1 MKGKKILVS
10 VILFAAVFFLIIA
23 TDTVTEAAKKALI
36 LCATS
41 VIPALFPF
49 FVLTGLMVSCGTIT
63 SLGKFFAPIADKLF
77 KTSGTGAVVFVI
89 GILCGYPTGAKV
101 ISELY
106 LSGGLT
112 REESERLLAFCNNSG
127 PLFVIGAVGCGML
140 GNKKLG
146 IVIYCI
152 HVISAVITGVFLS
165 LFAKEQERKIVIN
178 EANLSFGEAFTES
191 VENAVKSILNVCG
204 YVVFFGCLV
213 SVIKPYIP
221 GIFINS
227 LFEVTVGAKDI
238 ISSGLKTDDMLL
250 LLSGT
255 IGFGGVCV
263 YFQIKGATAKAKL
276 STICYL
282 FGKVLQMTV
291 SMALMKIYLML
302 NRDVP
307 AFAPSIQI
315 RQVSGMS
322 CVVMIIFLMC
332 AVLTL
337 RRLTKKY

>member
-10 VILFAAVFFLIIA
+10 VTLFTAVFFLIIA
-23 TDTVTEAAKKALI
+23 TDTVTETAEKTLL

-49 FVLTGLMVSCGTIT
+49 FVLTGLMVRCGTIT
-63 SLGKFFAPIADKLF
+63 HAGKILAPIADKLF

-106 LSGGLT
+106 LSGRLT
-112 REESERLLAFCNNSG
+112 KEESERLLAFCNNSG
-127 PLFVIGAVGCGML
+127 PLFVIGAVGSGML
-140 GNKKLG
+140 GNKNLG

-165 LFAKEQERKIVIN
+165 LFAKEQEKEVLVN
-178 EANLSFGEAFTES
+178 EVNLPFGEAFTQS

-213 SVIKPYIP
+213 AVVKPYIP
-221 GIFINS
+221 GVFINS

-238 ISSGLKTDDMLL
+238 ISSGLKTEDMLT
-250 LLSGT
+250 LLSGI

-291 SMALMKIYLML
+291 SMALMKTYLML
-302 NRDVP
+302 NRDVMV
-307 AFAPSIQI
+307 FAPSVQIQQ
-315 RQVSGMS
+315 RSFVS
-322 CVVMIIFLMC
+322 CVVMLVFVICSVF
-332 AVLTL
+332 TL